1 MTLRPAQV
9 HPHQFLSEVRCVNT
23 TRLGTD
29 RDQGVSGVV
38 FARQER
44 ADLKCLDLLSKPVKF
59 TPHLGLCIGIVLF
72 HSELKHH
79 GGVVEAV
86 PQTLKAF
93 HLSLANR

>member
-44 ADLKCLDLLSKPVKF
+44 ADLKCFDLPGEPVQL
-59 TPHLGLCIGIVLF
+59 TPHLGPRISVILLR
-72 HSELKHH
+72 SELKHH
-79 GGVVEAV
+79 SGVVETV
-86 PQTLKAF
+86 P
-93 HLSLANR
+93 